1 MVISRVE
8 PRVTTEGH
16 KKYACPRSSQAR
28 QCEKN
33 IGGIIVRGCSVLI
46 DEHKLDPMKKTSV
59 ELFRWCSVLIDEHN
73 LCSHNSNNKVL
84 HKAVETTP

>member
-1 MVISRVE
+1 MAEYEAFDLAFQGFFVHSHFMVISRVE

-16 KKYACPRSSQAR
+16 KKYACR
-28 QCEKN
+28 
-33 IGGIIVRGCSVLI
+33 SVLI

-73 LCSHNSNNKVL
+73 LCSHNSNNKLL